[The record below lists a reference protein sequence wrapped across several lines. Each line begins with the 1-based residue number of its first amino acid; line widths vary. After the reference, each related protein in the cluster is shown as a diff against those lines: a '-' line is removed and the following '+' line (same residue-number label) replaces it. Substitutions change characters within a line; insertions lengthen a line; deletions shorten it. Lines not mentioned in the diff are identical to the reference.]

1 MRILHVL
8 NHVQDIGN
16 GIVNAA
22 IDLACC
28 QAQAGLTVAIA
39 SSGGEYESL
48 MKQYHIRHFTIR
60 NPRSPLDVIKF
71 AQVFREITQAFLPD
85 VIHTHMITGVIFAK
99 VLRGNAGYALISTV
113 HNEWQFHASL
123 MGIADRV
130 IAVSRSVARSMQHRG
145 IPLHKLSIVANGTIG
160 SPRHPPLDRIKPLP
174 LQHPAITTV
183 AGLYP
188 RKGIRDL
195 LEAFVQVADE
205 HPTAHLYLVGNG
217 PHRAAFEQQAQQS
230 PYPDRIHF
238 EGFQTEPQRYLLS
251 TDIFVLASRQEPFG
265 LALSEARE
273 AGCAIVAS
281 DVDGIPE
288 VLEGGNAG
296 QLIPSRDVNALS
308 QALLGLLQCREDL
321 EAWKHR
327 AQTNLDWLR
336 VERVHEE
343 TLGVYQ
349 AAIAEMTR
357 TVCA

>member
-28 QAQAGLTVAIA
+28 QAQAGFEVAIA

-48 MKQYHIRHFTIR
+48 MKQYQIRHFTIAI
-60 NPRSPLDVIKF
+60 PRSPLKVINNT
-71 AQVFREITQAFLPD
+71 QLFREITQVFSPD
-85 VIHTHMITGVIFAK
+85 VVHTHMVTGVILAK
-99 VLRGNAGYALISTV
+99 LLRGNSSYVLISTV
-113 HNEWQFHASL
+113 HNEWQFHATL

-130 IAVSRSVARSMQHRG
+130 IAVSRSVARSMQRRG
-145 IPLHKLSIVANGTIG
+145 IPVRKLHVVANGTIG

-183 AGLYP
+183 AGLCH
-188 RKGIRDL
+188 RKGIHDL
-195 LEAFVQVADE
+195 LEAFVQIADE

-217 PHRAAFEQQAQQS
+217 PHRAAFERQAQKS
-230 PYPDRIHF
+230 PHRQRIHF

-251 TDIFVLASRQEPFG
+251 TDVFVLASRQEPFG

-288 VLEGGNAG
+288 VLDGGNAG
-296 QLIPSRDVNALS
+296 QLVRSGDVGALS
-308 QALLGLLQCREDL
+308 EALSSLLQCHEDL
-321 EAWKHR
+321 EAWKLR

-336 VERVHEE
+336 VERVHQE

-349 AAIAEMTR
+349 AAIVEMTR

>member
-8 NHVQDIGN
+8 NHAQDVGN

-22 IDLACC
+22 IDLACW
-28 QAQAGLTVAIA
+28 QAQAGLEVAII

-48 MKQYHIRHFTIR
+48 MKQYRIRHFTLKI
-60 NPRSPLDVIKF
+60 PRSPLDVIKF
-71 AQVFREITQAFLPD
+71 ARTFREITQIFLPD
-85 VIHTHMITGVIFAK
+85 VVHAHMVRGVISAK
-99 VLRGNAGYALISTV
+99 TLRGNSDYVLVSTV

-145 IPLHKLSIVANGTIG
+145 IPLQKLHIVANGTIG
-160 SPRHPPLDRIKPLP
+160 SPRRPPLDHVKPLS

-205 HPTAHLYLVGNG
+205 SPTAHLYLVGNG
-217 PHRAAFEQQAQQS
+217 PHRAAFERQAQQS
-230 PYPDRIHF
+230 AHSGRIHF

-281 DVDGIPE
+281 NVDGIPE

-296 QLIPSRDVNALS
+296 QLVRSGDVKALS
-308 QALLGLLQCREDL
+308 QALLGLLRCRKDL
-321 EAWKHR
+321 ESWKHR

-336 VERVHEE
+336 VERVHQE
-343 TLGVYQ
+343 TLEVYQ

>member
-22 IDLACC
+22 IDLACS
-28 QAQAGLTVAIA
+28 QAQAGFEVAIA

-48 MKQYHIRHFTIR
+48 MKQYQIRHFTIA
-60 NPRSPLDVIKF
+60 NPQSPLDVLKITQK
-71 AQVFREITQAFLPD
+71 FREITQVFSPD
-85 VIHTHMITGVIFAK
+85 VIHTHMMTGVILAK
-99 VLRGNAGYALISTV
+99 LLRGNLSYVLVSTV
-113 HNEWQFHASL
+113 HNEWQSHAVL

-145 IPLHKLSIVANGTIG
+145 IPIRKLHVVANGTIG
-160 SPRHPPLDRIKPLP
+160 TPRHPPIDRVKPLP

-183 AGLYP
+183 AGLYH
-188 RKGIRDL
+188 RKGINDL
-195 LEAFVQVADE
+195 IEAFVQIADE

-217 PHRAAFEQQAQQS
+217 PHRAAFERQAKDS
-230 PYPDRIHF
+230 PHRSRIHF
-238 EGFQTEPQRYLLS
+238 EGFQTEPQRYLMS
-251 TDIFVLASRQEPFG
+251 TDVFVLASRQEPFG

-288 VLEGGNAG
+288 VLDGGKAG
-296 QLIPSRDVNALS
+296 QLVPAGDIKALS
-308 QALLGLLQCREDL
+308 EALSRLLKCREDL
-321 EAWKHR
+321 EAWKIR
-327 AQTNLDWLR
+327 ARTNIDWLR
-336 VERVHEE
+336 VERVHQE

-349 AAIAEMTR
+349 AAIAEMNR